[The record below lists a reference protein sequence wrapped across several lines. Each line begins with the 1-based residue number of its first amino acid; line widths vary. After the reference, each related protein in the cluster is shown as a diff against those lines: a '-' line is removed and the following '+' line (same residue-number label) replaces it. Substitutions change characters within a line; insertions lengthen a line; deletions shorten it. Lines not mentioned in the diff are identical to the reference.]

1 MSQGALYG
9 TTSAA
14 SMQMPPQQQVV
25 VQQSYDPLSISAEE
39 ATYTCTTCGF
49 ICGMTVA
56 FGLISNEFPDDFSLR
71 SERAVWV
78 ILILLTTCG
87 SCWAVVVVEPVTGLF
102 QDVRRQPRAQLLRSC
117 PLPRA
122 PPGIARHLPE

>member
-1 MSQGALYG
+1 MI
-9 TTSAA
+9 
-14 SMQMPPQQQVV
+14 
-25 VQQSYDPLSISAEE
+25 QQSYDPLSISSEE

-78 ILILLTTCG
+78 ILLLLTTCG
-87 SCWAVVVVEPVTGLF
+87 SCWTIVVVEPVTGLF
-102 QDVRRQPRAQLLRSC
+102 QDVRRAPRASSASPAACALQAATGC
-117 PLPRA
+117 PRNSISGGVPA
-122 PPGIARHLPE
+122 NSISGDAAS